1 MSNPSSNFSLSILFA
16 GTLSILVGSACT
28 SGQSLRNDKPTGSGG
43 ALAGSGGSSHAGG
56 AGGSGGTGGT
66 TYHTDYNCNGVPSGY
81 PCGGTTGAGGTQG
94 MGGTVGRDAAVEAGS
109 PDAPVLEANPDLGAT
124 EAATVVLDVAR
135 IDPLGIDSAGI
146 DSDGILRGYQV
157 YGNELMAF
165 EPCGSSELIW
175 MNLSGNEKG
184 LGLIPAQTCPG
195 DASLAMCVRHM
206 YTELLGA
213 VSPPGKY
220 GHLSKYAR
228 EIRVQEFLVVTLA
241 ESQACP
247 FVTPVYPN

>member
-1 MSNPSSNFSLSILFA
+1 MFNPRSDFSRSILFA
-16 GTLSILVGSACT
+16 GSLSILVGTACT

-43 ALAGSGGSSHAGG
+43 GLAGSGGSSHAGG
-56 AGGSGGTGGT
+56 AGSSGGSGGT
-66 TYHTDYNCNGVPSGY
+66 TYHTDYFCNGTPSGY

-94 MGGTVGRDAAVEAGS
+94 MGGTVGRDAAVEAGP
-109 PDAPVLEANPDLGAT
+109 PDAPGVDVKTDLGAT
-124 EAATVVLDVAR
+124 EAATVVIDSAR
-135 IDPLGIDSAGI
+135 IDSSSI

-184 LGLIPAQTCPG
+184 LDLIPPQTCPG
-195 DASLAMCVRHM
+195 DASLAMCVRHL
-206 YTELLGA
+206 YTELVG
-213 VSPPGKY
+213 VISPPGKY

-241 ESQACP
+241 ESPACP